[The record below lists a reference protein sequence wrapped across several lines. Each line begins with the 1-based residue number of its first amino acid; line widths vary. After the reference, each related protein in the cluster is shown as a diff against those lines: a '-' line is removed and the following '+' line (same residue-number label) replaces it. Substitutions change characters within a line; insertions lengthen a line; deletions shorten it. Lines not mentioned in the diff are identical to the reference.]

1 MTANPLATRRAQAL
15 QGTSIVSDEELEQAL
30 APTLGETLKNMPG
43 ISQTFFGAGASRP
56 VIRGL
61 AGDRMRVLI
70 NGLDT
75 IDASTTSPDH
85 AVAGD
90 VATVSRIEVVRGPAS
105 LVYGANAIAGVVNMI
120 DERVP
125 RRHPDESAQGHL
137 RLVYGSDDN
146 LIAPSGAVT
155 LAVAGH
161 LVAHAQGFYRHT
173 DDYHVPGFLRS
184 RRLRLAQPLPP
195 DKEPRGRAVNSDQRN
210 WSAGGGLSWVDDG
223 GFFGA
228 AFTDNE
234 NNYGIPVALEGGEP
248 SVRIDSS
255 QQRLDILGERQDPL
269 PGIERLD
276 LKFAYGDYAQVELE
290 DGIVGTRFA
299 NQGYEGRLDFV
310 HAPIGAMQGS
320 FGFQI
325 RRRDFSALGEEAFVP
340 PTRTRQWGLY
350 LFERWAF
357 DTGLTVEGGLRFDR
371 QESRAPVLGIVR
383 HFTGVSFNGGAS
395 LALANGWTVGLS
407 GFRVE
412 RAPTPEELF
421 SNGPHLATF
430 TFERGSTT
438 LGEETARGGELSLKR
453 LTGRITASVNAF
465 FYRYRNFIA
474 ERLTGAKADDLPI
487 VQFSAT
493 PARLVGAE
501 IEMAFDLW
509 RAEGRA
515 LHAQISGDIVRARD
529 LALAAPLPRIPP
541 MKGRFAL
548 EYLGRLFDAGIAAT
562 VANHQ
567 RRLAP
572 QETPTSGYVD
582 LGLHWRAHPFA
593 EERVS
598 ILLEA
603 RNLLDAEIRY
613 HTSFLKDLLPAP
625 GRSFRITLR
634 VDY

>member
-1 MTANPLATRRAQAL
+1 MTANPLATRRARAL

-61 AGDRMRVLI
+61 AGDRIRVLI

-90 VATVSRIEVVRGPAS
+90 VATVSRIEVVRGPAA

-125 RRHPDESAQGHL
+125 RRYPDETAQGHL
-137 RLVYGSDDN
+137 RLVFGSDDN
-146 LIAPSGAVT
+146 LISPSGTIT
-155 LAVAGH
+155 LALADH
-161 LVAHAQGFYRHT
+161 LVAHAQGFYRRT
-173 DDYHVPGFLRS
+173 SDYHAPGFLRS
-184 RRLRLAQPLPP
+184 RRLRLTQPLPP
-195 DKEPRGRAVNSDQRN
+195 GQEPHGRAVNSDQRN
-210 WSAGGGLSWVDDG
+210 WNAGGGLSWVDDDG
-223 GFFGA
+223 YFGA

-234 NNYGIPVALEGGEP
+234 NTYGIPVALEGGEP

-255 QQRLDILGERQDPL
+255 QQRLDILGQRRNL
-269 PGIERLD
+269 APGIERLD
-276 LKFAYGDYAQVELE
+276 IKFAYADYAQVERE

-310 HAPIGAMQGS
+310 HAPIGGMQGS

-350 LFERWAF
+350 LFERRKFA
-357 DTGLTVEGGLRFDR
+357 DGLAIEGGLRFDR
-371 QESRAPVLGIVR
+371 QESRAPALGVVR
-383 HFTGVSFNGGAS
+383 HFTGVSLNGGAS
-395 LALANGWTVGLS
+395 LALANGWTVGVS

-430 TFERGSTT
+430 TFERGSIT
-438 LGEETARGGELSLKR
+438 LGEETARGGEFSLKR
-453 LTGRITASVNAF
+453 LAGRIMGNVNAF
-465 FYRYRNFIA
+465 FYRYRNFIT
-474 ERLTGAKADDLPI
+474 ERLTGAKEEDLPI

-493 PARLVGAE
+493 PAQLAGAE
-501 IEMAFDLW
+501 IEIAFDLW
-509 RAEGRA
+509 QAEGRA

-541 MKGRFAL
+541 MKARFAL
-548 EYLGRLFDAGIAAT
+548 EYLGRLIDAGIAVT
-562 VANHQ
+562 VADRQ

-572 QETPTSGYVD
+572 RETPTSGYVD

-598 ILLEA
+598 ILVEA

-625 GRSFRITLR
+625 GRNFRITLR
-634 VDY
+634 YDY